1 MDMDAV
7 ALKNFDPR
15 AGIILVTATLYG
27 RVELKVQLVFDTGA
41 TYCMLPVA
49 VVKKLGI
56 PISKKRTTQTTT
68 ASKVETSPLVDIP
81 VIEVLGQRVENVTAL
96 VRDLPPLAGVDGLL
110 GLSFL
115 KHFKVMI
122 DFEEGELSLDGFM
135 PELR

>member
-1 MDMDAV
+1 MDMDST

-41 TYCMLPVA
+41 TYCMLPLA

-68 ASKVETSPLVDIP
+68 ASKVESSPLVDIP
-81 VIEVLGQRVENVTAL
+81 VMEVLGQRVENVTTL

-135 PELR
+135 PEPR

>member
-1 MDMDAV
+1 MDMGST

-27 RVELKVQLVFDTGA
+27 RVQLKVQLVFDTGA

-81 VIEVLGQRVENVTAL
+81 FMEVLGQRIENVTAL

>member
-1 MDMDAV
+1 MDMEEV
-7 ALKNFDPR
+7 ALKNFDPN

-27 RVELKVQLVFDTGA
+27 RIQLKVQLVFDTGA

-81 VIEVLGQRVENVTAL
+81 FMEVLGQRIENVTAL